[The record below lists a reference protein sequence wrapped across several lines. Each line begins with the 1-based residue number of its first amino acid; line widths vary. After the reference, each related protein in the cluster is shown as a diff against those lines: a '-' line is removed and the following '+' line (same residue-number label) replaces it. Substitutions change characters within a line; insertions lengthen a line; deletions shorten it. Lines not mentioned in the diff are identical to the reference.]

1 MTRDEAIAEITH
13 KLVEFYQ
20 PIRIYLFGSVARG
33 DDGPD
38 SDLDFLVVVPDDAPE
53 DKLRPGAGR
62 KAVRGT
68 GFAKDIVPWRKTDF
82 EERAAWVRASLPATV
97 VREGRLLYDA
107 QLKPA
112 PGKRANGS
120 PRPWR
125 TWPRRVS
132 SSIPAISPTRSSFA
146 SKPPRR
152 ASRLS

>member
-1 MTRDEAIAEITH
+1 MKRDEAIAEITR

-20 PIRIYLFGSVARG
+20 PVRIYLFGSVARG

-62 KAVRGT
+62 RAARGT

-82 EERAAWVRASLPATV
+82 EQRAAWVTASLPATV

-107 QLKPA
+107 Q
-112 PGKRANGS
+112 
-120 PRPWR
+120 
-125 TWPRRVS
+125 
-132 SSIPAISPTRSSFA
+132 
-146 SKPPRR
+146 
-152 ASRLS
+152 